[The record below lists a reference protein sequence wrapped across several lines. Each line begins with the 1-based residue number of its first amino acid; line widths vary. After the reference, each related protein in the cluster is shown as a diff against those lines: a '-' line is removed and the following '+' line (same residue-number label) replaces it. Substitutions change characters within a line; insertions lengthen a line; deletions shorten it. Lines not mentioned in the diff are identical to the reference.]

1 MGRPFVELKWLK
13 ILTMGG
19 QFNVAGPRYCNS
31 SMFDWAGHPV
41 PVLHQGCDDAE
52 LPDES
57 DRNTACGMPAQAL
70 TWLHDECCILVLHA

>member
-1 MGRPFVELKWLK
+1 MK
-13 ILTMGG
+13 IK
-19 QFNVAGPRYCNS
+19 NKKIKKAP
-31 SMFDWAGHPV
+31 
-41 PVLHQGCDDAE
+41 E